1 MSNLRADAQAMLARA
16 LEDAK
21 PGPAVRKAMEGLPVA
36 KRYYL
41 LSIGKAGWAMAE
53 AACACLGDRLEEG
66 LVITKYEHSQGPLPA
81 CRIFEAGHPVLDQ
94 NSLDA
99 TAEALTLADRL
110 GEEDCLI
117 FLISGGGSALF
128 EHSDLDLEEL
138 QAINQALL
146 SSGMDIVKMNTLR
159 KRFSQVKGGQFAYRA
174 APAQIYALVLSD
186 VLGDRLDSIASG
198 PAYPD
203 DTSKEEALAIV
214 EDYQLELSDQA
225 LAMLHKDLP
234 QKLDNVT
241 TKIIG
246 SVGGLISSAQEEAQK
261 LGYQT
266 IILSDRVDIEAR
278 DLGQFLGGLAQTQ
291 ASLPGIAAS
300 KIAYILGGETVVTL
314 KGKGKGGRNQEIALA
329 AAPYLAGMDSCLLF
343 SLGSDGTDGP
353 TDAAG
358 GWIDGESLAKLQAAG
373 YEPAEVLKNNDAYHA
388 LAAIEGLIMT
398 GPTGTN
404 VNDLTCLLLG

>member
-1 MSNLRADAQAMLARA
+1 MTDLRPDAQAMLARA

-21 PGPAVRKAMEGLPVA
+21 PGPAVRKAMDSLPPA
-36 KRYYL
+36 DHYYL
-41 LSIGKAGWAMAE
+41 ISIGKAGWAMAA
-53 AACACLGDRLEEG
+53 AACDCLGSRLTEG
-66 LVITKYEHSQGPLPA
+66 IVITKYDHSQGPLPA
-81 CRIFEAGHPVLDQ
+81 CHIFEAGHPVLDQ

-99 TAEALTLADRL
+99 TAEALALADRL
-110 GEEDCLI
+110 GEGDCLI

-128 EHSDLDLEEL
+128 EHSDLSLAEL
-138 QAINQALL
+138 QEINQALL
-146 SSGMDIVKMNTLR
+146 ASGMDIVKMNTLR
-159 KRFSQVKGGQFAYRA
+159 KRFSQVKGGQFALRA
-174 APAQIYALVLSD
+174 APAHVYALVLSD

-203 DTSKEEALAIV
+203 HTSKDQALALV
-214 EDYQLELSDQA
+214 EDYKLDLSPQA

-234 QKLDNVT
+234 AQLDHVT
-241 TKIIG
+241 SKIIG
-246 SVGGLISSAQEEAQK
+246 SVGGLIASAQSEAER

-291 ASLPGIAAS
+291 RRLSSRPAG
-300 KIAYILGGETVVTL
+300 KTAYILGGETVVTL
-314 KGKGKGGRNQEIALA
+314 KGTGKGGRNQEIALA
-329 AAPYLAGMDSCLLF
+329 AAPYLAGLDSCLVF
-343 SLGSDGTDGP
+343 SAGSDGTDGP

-358 GWIDGESLAKLQAAG
+358 GWVNGESLARLQEAG
-373 YEPAEVLKNNDAYHA
+373 YEPAQVLKDNDAYHA
-388 LAAIEGLIMT
+388 LAAIGGLIMT